1 MGVSCCSHA
10 KERSEITIL
19 KPEKNIIPSNNVQT
33 NQNNIINN
41 VNNNPQIVDL
51 EQKSRNQNQNI
62 TNNTLNQP
70 NDLNS
75 YQNSS
80 SSPLTKKEIDELLN
94 QAFQNN
100 NNYQDINNTNPNNN
114 INNVTPQYE
123 NVDLNKYFQNQNQNE
138 QNVPLEQELEK
149 YITSQPDN
157 KNQINQENNADLNLE
172 EILKKQSNQT
182 NTDFDIE
189 EIIKNTESNI
199 NKQSKNNV
207 DDNIN
212 NLNLDVFFNQTGNAK
227 IDDELINKL
236 FESAEKRSDN
246 NPLYLS
252 QQIQSTQLK
261 NNLQSNLNVNNK
273 YYSPV
278 NTTQRSE
285 VLPPVSSKFKQ
296 IYEVK

>member
-10 KERSEITIL
+10 KEPSEITIL
-19 KPEKNIIPSNNVQT
+19 KPEKNIISSNNVQT

-157 KNQINQENNADLNLE
+157 KNQINQENDADLNIE

-252 QQIQSTQLK
+252 QQMQSTQLK

-285 VLPPVSSKFKQ
+285 VFPPVSSKFKQ

>member
-10 KERSEITIL
+10 KEPSEITIL
-19 KPEKNIIPSNNVQT
+19 KPEKNIISSNNVQT

-157 KNQINQENNADLNLE
+157 KNQINQENDADLNIE

-212 NLNLDVFFNQTGNAK
+212 NLNLDVFFNQTGNAQ
-227 IDDELINKL
+227 ISDEFINKL
-236 FESAEKRSDN
+236 FETTDKRSNNN

-252 QQIQSTQLK
+252 QQAHPVQFKEALPA
-261 NNLQSNLNVNNK
+261 NNQ
-273 YYSPV
+273 YYSPG
-278 NTTQRSE
+278 NSPQRSE
-285 VLPPVSSKFKQ
+285 IQQNYPSLAKQ
-296 IYEVK
+296 FYENK

>member
-10 KERSEITIL
+10 KEPSEITIL
-19 KPEKNIIPSNNVQT
+19 KPEKNIISSNNIQT

-157 KNQINQENNADLNLE
+157 KNQINQENDADLNIE

-189 EIIKNTESNI
+189 EIIKNTEFNI